1 MPRRNSSVVE
11 RKRTI
16 HGATQYHENYR
27 AECAGCPFVGVNFS
41 CTTSDGKCLKT
52 PTKAAVKK
60 KKKGKSKNLVPTRRP
75 CLRSKHTEGVDYG

>member
-16 HGATQYHENYR
+16 HGATQYHENYK
-27 AECAGCPFVGVNFS
+27 EGCVGCPFLGFNFA

-52 PTKAAVKK
+52 PVKVAVKK
-60 KKKGKSKNLVPTRRP
+60 KKKGKAKKRV
-75 CLRSKHTEGVDYG
+75 